1 MSSAWNGIIIVTST
15 SANTTPEPGNRKRAN
30 PYPAMVAMTA
40 VSSPVATATT
50 RLLPA

>member
-15 SANTTPEPGNRKRAN
+15 SANTMPEPRNGKRAN

-40 VSSPVATATT
+40 VSTPVPTATT